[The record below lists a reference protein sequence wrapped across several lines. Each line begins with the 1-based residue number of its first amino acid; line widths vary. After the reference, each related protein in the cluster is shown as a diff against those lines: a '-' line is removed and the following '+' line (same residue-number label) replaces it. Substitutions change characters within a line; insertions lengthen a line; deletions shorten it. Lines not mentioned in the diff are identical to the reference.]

1 MSEAVPER
9 AVRGRGELTEALA
22 ARILDHIITERL
34 PAGTHIA
41 AQDLADR
48 FNVSRSPV
56 NQALRLL
63 HAKSVLAHERNRG
76 YFIRETGKISAQA
89 LGLPVE
95 DELSRVY
102 LQLSDDRLH
111 GRLPAQVPESQLR
124 ERYGLTRTQLTAVLT
139 RIAQEGWV
147 ERRPGYGW
155 EFSEMLVTPEALLQT
170 YRVRMA
176 LEPAALLEPGY
187 RLAPATIEGLRAT
200 ELRLLDGALE
210 TDSPDALHERGVRFH
225 EGIVGACRNPFFLDA
240 LRRINRIRRLLS
252 YRSMVVRDR
261 YREQCREH
269 LDILGLLEAGRN
281 TEATEALRAHLVT
294 TIRNLDR
301 IRPLMEH

>member
-1 MSEAVPER
+1 MRDASERPGR
-9 AVRGRGELTEALA
+9 PRGEMTEALA
-22 ARILDHIITERL
+22 ARIVEHINGESL
-34 PAGTHIA
+34 VAGTHLT
-41 AQDLADR
+41 AQELADR

-56 NQALRLL
+56 NRALRLL
-63 HAKSVLAHERNRG
+63 HEKRVLAHEPNRG
-76 YFIRETGKISAQA
+76 YFIRESGGISAPE
-89 LGLPVE
+89 LGLAVQ
-95 DELSRVY
+95 DDLHRVY
-102 LQLSDDRLH
+102 LQVADDRLH
-111 GRLPAQVPESQLR
+111 ARLPAQVSESLLR
-124 ERYGLTRTQLTAVLT
+124 ERYGLTRAQLTTLLT
-139 RIAQEGWV
+139 RISQEGWV

-155 EFSEMLVTPEALLQT
+155 EFAEMLVTPEALLQT

-187 RLAPATIEGLRAT
+187 SLEPATVERLRAA

-225 EGIVGACRNPFFLDA
+225 ESIVGACHNPFFLDS
-240 LRRINRIRRLLS
+240 LRRINRVRRLLS

-269 LDILGLLEAGRN
+269 LDILGLLQQGRT
-281 TEATEALRAHLVT
+281 TEAAEALRAHLVT

>member
-1 MSEAVPER
+1 MKKATQEREPRARSELAE
-9 AVRGRGELTEALA
+9 GLA
-22 ARILDHIITERL
+22 ARILEHINAERL
-34 PAGTHIA
+34 AIGTHVA

-48 FNVSRSPV
+48 FNVSRSPI

-63 HAKSVLAHERNRG
+63 HEKRVLAHERNRG
-76 YFIRETGKISAQA
+76 YFIRETDKISAQE
-89 LGLPVE
+89 LGLPAE
-95 DELSRVY
+95 DDVSRVY
-102 LQLSDDRLH
+102 LQVADDRLH
-111 GRLPAQVPESQLR
+111 GRLPAQVSESQLCR
-124 ERYGLTRTQLTAVLT
+124 RYGLTRTQLTAVLT
-139 RIAQEGWV
+139 RISQEGWV

-187 RLAPATIEGLRAT
+187 RLAPATAERLRAT

-240 LRRINRIRRLLS
+240 LHRINRVRRLLS

-269 LDILGLLEAGRN
+269 LDILGLLEQGRN
-281 TEATEALRAHLVT
+281 TEAAEALRAHLVT

>member
-1 MSEAVPER
+1 MSEPLPER
-9 AVRGRGELTEALA
+9 TARSRGELTEALA
-22 ARILDHIITERL
+22 AQILEHIRAERL
-34 PAGTHIA
+34 PAGTHVA
-41 AQDLADR
+41 AQELADR
-48 FNVSRSPV
+48 FSVSRSPV

-63 HAKSVLAHERNRG
+63 HGKRVLAHEPNRG
-76 YFIRETGKISAQA
+76 YFVGEANGLSAGE
-89 LGLPVE
+89 LGLPTR

-102 LQLSDDRLH
+102 LQVADDRLH
-111 GRLPAQVPESQLR
+111 GRLPAQVSESQLCR
-124 ERYGLTRTQLTAVLT
+124 RYGLTRAQLAPVLA
-139 RIAQEGWV
+139 RISQEGWA

-155 EFSEMLVTPEALLQT
+155 EFSEMLATPEALLQT

-187 RLAPATIEGLRAT
+187 RLAPAMVERLRTT
-200 ELRLLDGALE
+200 ELRLLEGALE
-210 TDSPDALHERGVRFH
+210 TDFPDALHERGVRFH

-240 LRRINRIRRLLS
+240 LRRINRVRRLLS

-261 YREQCREH
+261 YREQCQEH

-281 TEATEALRAHLVT
+281 TEAAEALRAHLVT